1 MVKDF
6 NILILI
12 HGLMRHQKEKLNS
25 FFVRN
30 EKLSGRNAIKNKDQA
45 KCHYHFNLICQ
56 QSNISSYIIQLINQ
70 LQL

>member
-1 MVKDF
+1 MVKNF
-6 NILILI
+6 KILILI
-12 HGLMRHQKEKLNS
+12 HRLMRHQKEILNS

-30 EKLSGRNAIKNKDQA
+30 EKLSGRNEIKSKNQA

-56 QSNISSYIIQLINQ
+56 QSNTSSYITLLTNQ